1 MTDLVGP
8 VNVAGAMMFEI
19 SAGKSRQVRLG
30 ALDSL
35 TEASFT
41 NIDLVMV
48 LGALAFVG
56 LVGAIT
62 GVALIL

>member
-1 MTDLVGP
+1 
-8 VNVAGAMMFEI
+8 MFEL
-19 SAGKSRQVRLG
+19 GVNKSRLVRMG

-41 NIDLVMV
+41 NIDLIMV

-56 LVGAIT
+56 LVGALT